1 MFLCDWALRCN
12 AMDIMCKF
20 FKKNICCSGLGFG
33 NFTPWKFFLVF
44 GHCNNLNS
52 INELQISPS
61 PAIHLKQDRLNV
73 CIIGQSVTWWGVP
86 DVFFC

>member
-1 MFLCDWALRCN
+1 MLLCDWALRCN

-20 FKKNICCSGLGFG
+20 FNKKKYMLFW
-33 NFTPWKFFLVF
+33 PWIWQFYPLEKKLLVF
-44 GHCNNLNS
+44 GHCNNFNS

-73 CIIGQSVTWWGVP
+73 CIIGQSVTW
-86 DVFFC
+86 